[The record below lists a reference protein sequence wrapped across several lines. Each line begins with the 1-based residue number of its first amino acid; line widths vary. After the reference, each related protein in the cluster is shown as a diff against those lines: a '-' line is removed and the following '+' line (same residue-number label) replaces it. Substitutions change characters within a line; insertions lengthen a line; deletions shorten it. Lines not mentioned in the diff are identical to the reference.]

1 MEIAIQSIFK
11 EFIFLLAQE
20 SARIILQ
27 YYRKEISISTKSDD
41 SPVTIADK
49 MAEEKMR
56 ELIIK
61 KFPEHGI
68 LGEELGSYHPDAEY
82 QWILDPIDG
91 TRSFICGTPLF
102 GTLIALL
109 KNGKPVLGAMNF
121 PVLGQFFLGDNLQTL
136 LNDKMV
142 QMRKIRHL
150 SEAVLLTTDIQNIEK
165 YQDITRFQNLVEQVQ
180 LFRTWGDCFG
190 YSLLAAGFADIMVDP
205 VMSAWDIMAL
215 IPIIKGAGGE
225 ITDYQGNDPA
235 KGNSIIAASPSLHQ
249 KVIELLNKS

>member
-1 MEIAIQSIFK
+1 MNKLREFTDFIA
-11 EFIFLLAQE
+11 LLAEE

-27 YYRKEISISTKSDD
+27 YYRREIFISTKSDD

-61 KFPEHGI
+61 QFPDHGI
-68 LGEELGSYHPDAEY
+68 LGEEFGSYKPDAEY

-109 KNGKPVLGAMNF
+109 QDGKPILGVMNF
-121 PVLGQFFLGDNLQTL
+121 PVLGQFFLGDNSQTL
-136 LNDKMV
+136 LNNKVV
-142 QMRKIRHL
+142 QMRRIRHL
-150 SEAVLLTTDIQNIEK
+150 NEAVLLTTDIQNISK
-165 YQDITRFQNLVEQVQ
+165 YPDITRFQNLMEQVQ

-215 IPIIKGAGGE
+215 IPIIKGACGE
-225 ITDYQGNDPA
+225 ITDYQGKDPL
-235 KGNSIIAASPSLHQ
+235 KGSSIVAASPVLHQ
-249 KVIELLNKS
+249 QIIKILN

>member
-1 MEIAIQSIFK
+1 MEITVQSKFK
-11 EFIFLLAQE
+11 DFIVQLAEE

-61 KFPEHGI
+61 QYPDHGI
-68 LGEELGSYHPDAEY
+68 LGEELGSHKPDAEY

-109 KNGKPVLGAMNF
+109 KNGEPVLGAMNF
-121 PVLGQFFLGDNLQTL
+121 PVLGQFYLGDNSQTL
-136 LNDKMV
+136 LNNKVV
-142 QMRKIRHL
+142 QIRKIRHL
-150 SEAVLLTTDIQNIEK
+150 NEAVLLTTDIQNIEK
-165 YQDITRFQNLVEQVQ
+165 YQDITRFRNLVEQVH

-205 VMSAWDIMAL
+205 VMSVWDIMAL
-215 IPIIKGAGGE
+215 IPIIKGAGSE
-225 ITDYQGNDPA
+225 ITDYQGKDPA
-235 KGNSIIAASPSLHQ
+235 KGNSIIAASPALHKQ
-249 KVIELLNKS
+249 VIEILN

>member
-1 MEIAIQSIFK
+1 MELHLQQKFK
-11 EFIFLLAQE
+11 DFAFRLAEE
-20 SARIILQ
+20 SAGVILQ
-27 YYRKEISISTKSDD
+27 YYRKEIFISTKSDE
-41 SPVTIADK
+41 SPITIADK

-61 KFPEHGI
+61 QFPDHGI
-68 LGEELGSYHPDAEY
+68 LGEEFGSYKPDAEY

-109 KNGKPVLGAMNF
+109 QDGKPILGAMNF
-121 PVLGQFFLGDNLQTL
+121 PVLGQFFLGDNSQTL
-136 LNDKMV
+136 LNNKVV
-142 QMRKIRHL
+142 QMRRIRHL
-150 SEAVLLTTDIQNIEK
+150 NEAVLLTTDIQNIAK
-165 YQDITRFQNLVEQVQ
+165 YQDITRFQNLMEQVQ

-225 ITDYQGNDPA
+225 ITDYQGKDPL
-235 KGNSIIAASPSLHQ
+235 KGSSIVAASPVLHQ
-249 KVIELLNKS
+249 QIIKILN

>member
-1 MEIAIQSIFK
+1 MNKLREFTDFIA
-11 EFIFLLAQE
+11 LLAEE

-27 YYRKEISISTKSDD
+27 YYRREIFISTKSDD

-61 KFPEHGI
+61 QFPDHGI
-68 LGEELGSYHPDAEY
+68 LGEEFGSYKPDAEY

-109 KNGKPVLGAMNF
+109 QDGKPILGAMNF
-121 PVLGQFFLGDNLQTL
+121 PVLGQFFLGDNSQTL
-136 LNDKMV
+136 LNNKVV
-142 QMRKIRHL
+142 QMRRIRHL
-150 SEAVLLTTDIQNIEK
+150 NEAVLLTTDIQNISK
-165 YQDITRFQNLVEQVQ
+165 YQDITRFQNLMEQVQ

-205 VMSAWDIMAL
+205 VMSAWDVMAL

-225 ITDYQGNDPA
+225 ITDYLGKDPL
-235 KGNSIIAASPSLHQ
+235 KGNSIVAASPVFHQ
-249 KVIELLNKS
+249 QIIKILN

>member
-1 MEIAIQSIFK
+1 MEITVQSKFK
-11 EFIFLLAQE
+11 DFIVQLAEE

-56 ELIIK
+56 ELIIEQY
-61 KFPEHGI
+61 PDHGI
-68 LGEELGSYHPDAEY
+68 LGEELGSYKPDAEY

-109 KNGKPVLGAMNF
+109 KNGEPVLGAMNF
-121 PVLGQFFLGDNLQTL
+121 PVLGQFYLGDNSQTL
-136 LNDKMV
+136 LNNRVV
-142 QMRKIRHL
+142 QMRKIKYL
-150 SEAVLLTTDIQNIEK
+150 NEAVLLTTDLQNIEK
-165 YQDITRFQNLVEQVQ
+165 YQHITRFRNLVEQIH

-190 YSLLAAGFADIMVDP
+190 YSLLAGGFADIMVDP

-225 ITDYQGNDPA
+225 ISDYQGKDPA
-235 KGNSIIAASPSLHQ
+235 KG
-249 KVIELLNKS
+249 

>member
-1 MEIAIQSIFK
+1 MEITVQSKFK
-11 EFIFLLAQE
+11 DFIVQLAEE

-56 ELIIK
+56 ELIIEQY
-61 KFPEHGI
+61 PDHGI
-68 LGEELGSYHPDAEY
+68 LGEELGSYNPDAEY

-109 KNGKPVLGAMNF
+109 KNGEPVLGAMNF
-121 PVLGQFFLGDNLQTL
+121 PVLGQFYLGDNSQTS
-136 LNDKMV
+136 LNNRVV
-142 QMRKIRHL
+142 QMRKIKYL
-150 SEAVLLTTDIQNIEK
+150 NEAVLLTTDLQNIEK
-165 YQDITRFQNLVEQVQ
+165 YQHITRFRNLVEQIH

-190 YSLLAAGFADIMVDP
+190 YSLLAGGFADIMVDP

-215 IPIIKGAGGE
+215 IPIIKGAGGD
-225 ITDYQGNDPA
+225 ITDYAGNDPA
-235 KGNSIIAASPSLHQ
+235 KGNSIIAASPALHKQ
-249 KVIELLNKS
+249 VIEILN

>member
-1 MEIAIQSIFK
+1 MELHLQQKFK
-11 EFIFLLAQE
+11 DFVFRLAEE
-20 SARIILQ
+20 SAGVILQ
-27 YYRKEISISTKSDD
+27 YYRKEIFISTKSDD

-56 ELIIK
+56 ELIIE
-61 KFPEHGI
+61 KFPDHGI
-68 LGEELGSYHPDAEY
+68 LGEEFGSHKPEAEY

-91 TRSFICGTPLF
+91 TRSFICGIPLF

-109 KNGKPVLGAMNF
+109 ENGKPVLGAMNF
-121 PVLGQFFLGDNLQTL
+121 PVLGQFFLGDNSQTL
-136 LNDKMV
+136 LNNKVV

-150 SEAVLLTTDIQNIEK
+150 NEAVLLTTDIQNIAK

-190 YSLLAAGFADIMVDP
+190 YSLLAAGFADIMIDP

-225 ITDYQGNDPA
+225 ITDYQGKDPL
-235 KGNSIIAASPSLHQ
+235 KGSSIVAASPVLHQ
-249 KVIELLNKS
+249 QIIKILN

>member
-1 MEIAIQSIFK
+1 MNKLREFTDFIA
-11 EFIFLLAQE
+11 LLAEE

-27 YYRKEISISTKSDD
+27 YYRREIFISTKSDD

-61 KFPEHGI
+61 QFPDHGI
-68 LGEELGSYHPDAEY
+68 LGEEFGSHLPEAEY

-91 TRSFICGTPLF
+91 TRSFICGIPLF

-109 KNGKPVLGAMNF
+109 QNGKPILGAMNL
-121 PVLGQFFLGDNLQTL
+121 PVLGQFFLGDNSQTL
-136 LNDKMV
+136 LNNKVV

-150 SEAVLLTTDIQNIEK
+150 NEAVLLTTDIQNIAK

-190 YSLLAAGFADIMVDP
+190 YSLLAAGFADIMIDP

-225 ITDYQGNDPA
+225 ITDYQGKDPL
-235 KGNSIIAASPSLHQ
+235 KGSSIVAASPVLHQ
-249 KVIELLNKS
+249 QIIKILN

>member
-1 MEIAIQSIFK
+1 MELHLQQKFK
-11 EFIFLLAQE
+11 DFVFRLAEE
-20 SARIILQ
+20 SAGVILQ
-27 YYRKEISISTKSDD
+27 YYRKEIFISTKSDD

-61 KFPEHGI
+61 QFPDHGI
-68 LGEELGSYHPDAEY
+68 LGEEFGSHKPEAEY

-91 TRSFICGTPLF
+91 TRSFICGIPLF

-109 KNGKPVLGAMNF
+109 ENGKPVLGAMNF
-121 PVLGQFFLGDNLQTL
+121 PVFGQFFLGDNSQTF
-136 LNDKMV
+136 LNNKVV
-142 QMRKIRHL
+142 QMRRIRHL
-150 SEAVLLTTDIQNIEK
+150 NEAVLLTTDIQNIAK

-190 YSLLAAGFADIMVDP
+190 YSLLAAGFADIMIDP

-225 ITDYQGNDPA
+225 ITDYQGKDPL
-235 KGNSIIAASPSLHQ
+235 KGSSIVAASPVLHQ
-249 KVIELLNKS
+249 QIIKILN